1 MAGQAGMGGMSPEM
15 LQNMNPGELNRAMA
29 QAQRRGGTGQPPQ
42 GGMAQPPQ
50 GGMPFQPMQPTMGQP
65 GQPPHGGMQPGM
77 QFQPMQPTMG
87 QPGQPPQGGM
97 PPGMGQQQGL
107 TPWGRMSS
115 AMGGPQQAMGNA
127 LNRFSQVYAEP
138 GIAGGMAPPPQG
150 GMPFQPMQPT
160 MGQPGQPPQGGMPY
174 MNPGELNRAMAQ
186 AQRQGGMGQ
195 QQGLTPWGQMSSAM
209 GGPGGM
215 AQQPQGQM
223 GALGGLTGGCPPWM
237 PGCRG
242 GGGGYGGGFAASM
255 PMHGGSRPGLQAQQ
269 PARQVPPPPPPSPGG
284 TNVGYSDAKLKQ
296 DVEPLE
302 DGLELV
308 NKLDPVRFNWIGSDA
323 QTTGMIAQQVEE
335 VLPGAVID
343 MGEGYKGIDG
353 LAVIG
358 ALVGAIKTLTTRLET
373 LEAR

>member
-1 MAGQAGMGGMSPEM
+1 MGGMPQDLSPM
-15 LQNMNPGELNRAMA
+15 AQRRLMA
-29 QAQRRGGTGQPPQ
+29 QAQRGMQNGMGQQMGGTPPALPQ
-42 GGMAQPPQ
+42 GMDQRMAPGMRPDLGKPAGMGGPQ
-50 GGMPFQPMQPTMGQP
+50 GQGIPQLQQAMAML
-65 GQPPHGGMQPGM
+65 
-77 QFQPMQPTMG
+77 
-87 QPGQPPQGGM
+87 QGGGQQ
-97 PPGMGQQQGL
+97 PGMGQQ
-107 TPWGRMSS
+107 
-115 AMGGPQQAMGNA
+115 MGGPQMAGGTIPFSSGQAMDQRMA
-127 LNRFSQVYAEP
+127 P
-138 GIAGGMAPPPQG
+138 GMRPDMGKGAGGMP
-150 GMPFQPMQPT
+150 
-160 MGQPGQPPQGGMPY
+160 
-174 MNPGELNRAMAQ
+174 
-186 AQRQGGMGQ
+186 GMGQ

-209 GGPGGM
+209 SGQPMGGGAIPFSSGQAMDQRMAPGMRPDMGKMAGGM
-215 AQQPQGQM
+215 PPGMGQQPQGQM

-242 GGGGYGGGFAASM
+242 GGGYGGGGFAASM
-255 PMHGGSRPGLQAQQ
+255 PFFGGSRPGLQAQQ
-269 PARQVPPPPPPSPGG
+269 PARQTPPPPPSGG
-284 TNVGYSDAKLKQ
+284 TTIGYSDAKLKQ
-296 DVEPLE
+296 DIEPLE